1 MASTKMK
8 IKKSK
13 SGGYEVMVLA
23 KHPMETG
30 LRKDKKTGN
39 KIPEHFI
46 ENMEFAVNGEVV
58 AQANLGTGVS
68 KNPLIG
74 VGIPNAKPGDTAVS
88 YTHLRAPRDL
98 STSRM
103 PSSA

>member
-30 LRKDKKTGN
+30 LRKDKKTGE
-39 KIPEHFI
+39 KVPAHFI
-46 ENMEFAVNGEVV
+46 QTMEFAVNGETV
-58 AQANLGTGVS
+58 AQANLGAGVS

-74 VGIPNAKPGDTAVS
+74 IAIPNAKSGDKVTVSWVDNKGESDSAEKAVK
-88 YTHLRAPRDL
+88 
-98 STSRM
+98 
-103 PSSA
+103 

>member
-30 LRKDKKTGN
+30 LRKDKKTGD
-39 KIPEHFI
+39 KVPAHYIQT
-46 ENMEFAVNGEVV
+46 MEFAVNGEMV
-58 AQANLGTGVS
+58 AQATLAPVCRR
-68 KNPLIG
+68 
-74 VGIPNAKPGDTAVS
+74 IP
-88 YTHLRAPRDL
+88 
-98 STSRM
+98 
-103 PSSA
+103 

>member
-30 LRKDKKTGN
+30 LHKDKK
-39 KIPEHFI
+39 
-46 ENMEFAVNGEVV
+46 
-58 AQANLGTGVS
+58 LS
-68 KNPLIG
+68 LIH
-74 VGIPNAKPGDTAVS
+74 I
-88 YTHLRAPRDL
+88 
-98 STSRM
+98 
-103 PSSA
+103 

>member
-30 LRKDKKTGN
+30 LRKDKKTGKKISRMIIN
-39 KIPEHFI
+39 KFTCNYNGQEV
-46 ENMEFAVNGEVV
+46 FA
-58 AQANLGTGVS
+58 S
-68 KNPLIG
+68 DWHP
-74 VGIPNAKPGDTAVS
+74 AVS
-88 YTHLRAPRDL
+88 ANPYLAFYVKAQESGTLEFSWTDDKGQVAKE
-98 STSRM
+98 SRELTVTG
-103 PSSA
+103 

>member
-8 IKKSK
+8 INKSK
-13 SGGYEVMVLA
+13 GGRYEVMVLA

-30 LRKDKKTGN
+30 LRKDKKTGE

-74 VGIPNAKPGDTAVS
+74 VGIPNAKPGDKVTVSWVDNKGESDSAEKAVK
-88 YTHLRAPRDL
+88 
-98 STSRM
+98 
-103 PSSA
+103 

>member
-46 ENMEFAVNGEVV
+46 ENMEFSRPPQLEV
-58 AQANLGTGVS
+58 QACRMAGPFSLENSIVFQ
-68 KNPLIG
+68 
-74 VGIPNAKPGDTAVS
+74 
-88 YTHLRAPRDL
+88 RAAM
-98 STSRM
+98 S
-103 PSSA
+103 